1 MVAFLSKYRPF
12 VGIFLAVLLLALSAM
27 GTNRTYAAPQNPQS
41 GSVGIQGTIP
51 SPPPSRG
58 ATITLPTNGQSFST
72 LPITVRGLCPGDV
85 LVKLYKNNVFGGSAQ
100 CQNGTFS
107 IVTDLFSGRNDLVAR
122 VYDQLDQA
130 GPDSNTVTVTFN
142 DAQFATFGPHI
153 SLTSDFARK
162 GTDPGQTLEWPVSLS
177 GGTGPYAIS
186 VDWGDGKAP
195 DLSSQEFPGVIT
207 LKHIYDSAG
216 TYNILIKAT
225 DKNGETAY
233 LQLVG
238 VANGKATTQN
248 ANLSNSKTIVIVK
261 VLWWPAAVAIPL
273 IITTFWLGR
282 RHELYVLRKQLEK
295 RSKG

>member
-1 MVAFLSKYRPF
+1 MARLQFICRALS
-12 VGIFLAVLLLALSAM
+12 GIFLAVLLTAAVSVPVF
-27 GTNRTYAAPQNPQS
+27 AAPQNPQS

-72 LPITVRGLCPGDV
+72 LPVTVRGLCPGDV
-85 LVKLYKNNVFGGSAQ
+85 LVKLFKNNVFGGSAP
-100 CQNGTFS
+100 CQNGSFS

-130 GPDSNTVTVTFN
+130 GPDSNTVTVTYN
-142 DAQFATFGPHI
+142 DAQFAQFGPHVA
-153 SLTSDFARK
+153 LTSDFARK
-162 GTDPGQTLEWPVSLS
+162 GADPGQTIEWPIGLS

-195 DLSSQEFPGVIT
+195 DLISQEFPGIIT
-207 LKHIYDSAG
+207 LKHVYDSAG

-238 VANGKATTQN
+238 IANGKSTTQN
-248 ANLSNSKTIVIVK
+248 ANLSNSKTIIIVK

-282 RHELYVLRKQLEK
+282 RHELFVLRKQLEK
-295 RSKG
+295 RQSK